1 MDPLTRPTTDRSSA
15 AQKSA
20 AVPRPWLMLAIGVAA
35 QASGTFVV
43 TTPALLIPLFHTEL
57 GLSLAQAGL
66 LAALPTFGIVLTAVV
81 WGAITDRYGERW
93 VLAGGLGLTALAA
106 TGAAIASSGLHPGQ
120 RPAEGA
126 LVLLGGILVLAGM
139 AAASTSAASGRVVI
153 GWFPARRRGLAM
165 GIRQTCQPLGV
176 AAAAVTVPSVAAA
189 SGAGAAFVVGAL
201 LTLLCAV
208 ACALWIVNP
217 VRSTTPSSRQEKP
230 ARGGGRSSRHEASS
244 PATQASGVNPYLA
257 SGVLWRIHLASAL
270 LVVPQFTLSTFGLV
284 WLVTEQRWQPLAAGV
299 LLGVAQFIGAL
310 GRIAVGVLSD
320 RLGTRLRPLR
330 WVAAAAAV
338 TMAIVGV
345 LGAPAFAPLV
355 AVAFLL
361 ASCASVADNGLAYTA
376 VAELAG
382 HDWSGRALGAQ
393 NTGQYLAASAVGPGV
408 GALIG
413 LVGYPLAFFAV
424 AAAPLLAIFIVP
436 PWGVERE

>member
-189 SGAGAAFVVGAL
+189 SGPGAAFVV
-201 LTLLCAV
+201 
-208 ACALWIVNP
+208 
-217 VRSTTPSSRQEKP
+217 
-230 ARGGGRSSRHEASS
+230 
-244 PATQASGVNPYLA
+244 
-257 SGVLWRIHLASAL
+257 
-270 LVVPQFTLSTFGLV
+270 
-284 WLVTEQRWQPLAAGV
+284 
-299 LLGVAQFIGAL
+299 
-310 GRIAVGVLSD
+310 
-320 RLGTRLRPLR
+320 
-330 WVAAAAAV
+330 
-338 TMAIVGV
+338 
-345 LGAPAFAPLV
+345 
-355 AVAFLL
+355 
-361 ASCASVADNGLAYTA
+361 
-376 VAELAG
+376 
-382 HDWSGRALGAQ
+382 
-393 NTGQYLAASAVGPGV
+393 
-408 GALIG
+408 
-413 LVGYPLAFFAV
+413 
-424 AAAPLLAIFIVP
+424 
-436 PWGVERE
+436 

>member
-1 MDPLTRPTTDRSSA
+1 
-15 AQKSA
+15 
-20 AVPRPWLMLAIGVAA
+20 
-35 QASGTFVV
+35 
-43 TTPALLIPLFHTEL
+43 
-57 GLSLAQAGL
+57 
-66 LAALPTFGIVLTAVV
+66 
-81 WGAITDRYGERW
+81 
-93 VLAGGLGLTALAA
+93 
-106 TGAAIASSGLHPGQ
+106 
-120 RPAEGA
+120 
-126 LVLLGGILVLAGM
+126 
-139 AAASTSAASGRVVI
+139 
-153 GWFPARRRGLAM
+153 
-165 GIRQTCQPLGV
+165 
-176 AAAAVTVPSVAAA
+176 
-189 SGAGAAFVVGAL
+189 
-201 LTLLCAV
+201 
-208 ACALWIVNP
+208 
-217 VRSTTPSSRQEKP
+217 
-230 ARGGGRSSRHEASS
+230 
-244 PATQASGVNPYLA
+244 
-257 SGVLWRIHLASAL
+257 
-270 LVVPQFTLSTFGLV
+270 
-284 WLVTEQRWQPLAAGV
+284 V

-330 WVAAAAAV
+330 WVAAAATA